1 MISAIDPRH
10 FTHSPIPF
18 SSSIAGVDHF
28 FVRTAPAK
36 TFDQLGPDFNSVMF
50 VCMLAVAAIAT
61 NVVSRI
67 TANAELERQWK

>member
-1 MISAIDPRH
+1 M
-10 FTHSPIPF
+10 
-18 SSSIAGVDHF
+18 
-28 FVRTAPAK
+28 RTAPAK